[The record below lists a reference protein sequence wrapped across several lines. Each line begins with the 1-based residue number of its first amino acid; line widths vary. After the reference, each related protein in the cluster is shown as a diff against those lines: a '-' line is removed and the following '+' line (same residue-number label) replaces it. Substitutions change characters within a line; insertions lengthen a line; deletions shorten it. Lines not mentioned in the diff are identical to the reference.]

1 MIGYAVAAW
10 QAVELYK
17 LVNKAAL
24 IIQTGG
30 TLITSVFA
38 ILMGLGSQGGDL
50 SRYPL
55 PASPY
60 QHPAVT

>member
-1 MIGYAVAAW
+1 MVGYAVATW
-10 QAVELYK
+10 QAIEPYK

-38 ILMGLGSQGGDL
+38 ILMGLASQGGDL
-50 SRYPL
+50 SRHPL

-60 QHPAVT
+60 RHPAK